1 MFDLKVINSVLGEME
16 EERGIPRERML
27 SAMEEALATAYRKEF
42 GKRGQIITCAFD
54 IETGTTTFNQ
64 IKIVVDESMLKPE
77 PERDEDG
84 NLIGEAAEEAAR
96 KAVQE
101 AEDRRSTRREV
112 EEVED
117 EDGKVRFDEEKHIMI
132 DTAKMIKSGVVLGEE
147 LVFPLEPKDD
157 FGRIAAQT
165 AKQVIMQKIR
175 EAEKDSALEEFGQ
188 KAGDIVVGQVQRFE
202 RGNLYVDL
210 GRVTA
215 IMPYD
220 EQIPGERFKP
230 GDRIRA
236 ILLAVEETPRGI
248 FLKLSRSHADF
259 LVELF
264 AIEAP
269 ELQSGAVEV
278 KSVAREAGARTKIAV
293 HATDTHIDP
302 VGSLVGQ
309 RGVRVSTVM
318 SELGGEKIDIIEWSP
333 EPVEFI
339 EDALSP
345 AQVMEVRIEQ
355 EPNAEAGERGHAVVE
370 VAGDQQSLAIGR
382 GGQNVRL
389 AAKLTGWKIDIM
401 SANTGE
407 ELAEADADGDVTL
420 QAPADTMVGADDEV
434 MGEDDATT
442 TKPDIEEILK
452 AEEETQDR
460 DAYGAFEENDVDTPE
475 EAEEQLAEAEA
486 NDSTLGEAVVEVS
499 DFAEGNMTDGLE
511 SQADVDD
518 TSDQAEPETEEEK
531 K

>member
-42 GKRGQIITCAFD
+42 GKRGQLITCAFD
-54 IETGTTTFNQ
+54 IETGTTNFNQ
-64 IKIVVDESMLKPE
+64 IKIVVDDSMLKPALE
-77 PERDEDG
+77 LDEEGNVIDEDP
-84 NLIGEAAEEAAR
+84 EAAKKAEQAA
-96 KAVQE
+96 AD
-101 AEDRRSTRREV
+101 DRRSTRREP
-112 EEVED
+112 EEEAD

-132 DTAKMIKSGVVLGEE
+132 DTAKMIKAGVELGEE
-147 LVFPLEPKDD
+147 LIFPLEPKDD

-175 EAEKDSALEEFGQ
+175 EAEKDSAMEEFGQ
-188 KAGDIVVGQVQRFE
+188 KSGDIITGQVQRFE

-248 FLKLSRSHADF
+248 FLKLSRSHPDF

-269 ELQSGAVEV
+269 EVQSGAVEI
-278 KSVAREAGARTKIAV
+278 KAVAREAGARTKIAV
-293 HATDTHIDP
+293 FATDTHIDP

-333 EPVEFI
+333 ESVEFI

-345 AQVMEVRIEQ
+345 AQVMEVTIQQ
-355 EPNAEAGERGHAVVE
+355 EPNEETNERGHAVVE

-389 AAKLTGWKIDIM
+389 AAKLTGWKIDIT

-407 ELAEADADGDVTL
+407 DLAEATAAGDVTVE
-420 QAPADTMVGADDEV
+420 APADTVAGT
-434 MGEDDATT
+434 DDATLEGEDAT
-442 TKPDIEEILK
+442 TSKPDL
-452 AEEETQDR
+452 AEALGALDDTKDR
-460 DAYGAFEENDVDTPE
+460 DVTTDADEADEIDTPE
-475 EAEEQLAEAEA
+475 EAEEELAPALDPEVVAEVEADAAVMTEESEEA
-486 NDSTLGEAVVEVS
+486 IDEE
-499 DFAEGNMTDGLE
+499 
-511 SQADVDD
+511 Q
-518 TSDQAEPETEEEK
+518 ETEEK